1 MFEKSL
7 HKCDNIKD
15 GPGENDVRD
24 LKRVMEE
31 ELDSDG
37 DEYARMYSN
46 KENKSYFSSRDQEKK
61 KMYPE
66 IVEWSTNIRNQ

>member
-1 MFEKSL
+1 MYEKSL
-7 HKCDNIKD
+7 HKCDKIKD
-15 GPGENDVRD
+15 GAGENDISD
-24 LKRVMEE
+24 LRKVMEE

-37 DEYARMYSN
+37 DEYAQKYSN

-66 IVEWSTNIRNQ
+66 IVEWSTNIRN